1 MKITKKQVFENLE
14 EVENEEKVAIK
25 IKNRFTGSVIYES
38 SKNTYKEAVVDALAR
53 GVDLSKADLSG
64 ADLSE
69 ADLSDAILT
78 EADFRGADLRG
89 ADLSEADLSDANLSG
104 ANLRGAEMHY
114 AKFYGRGGTITLKR
128 AQLPDFLA
136 ALGFVIEE

>member
-25 IKNRFTGSVIYES
+25 IKNRFNGSVIYES
-38 SKNTYKEAVVDALAR
+38 SKNTYKEAVVDAVA
-53 GVDLSKADLSG
+53 SG
-64 ADLSE
+64 AKL
-69 ADLSDAILT
+69 
-78 EADFRGADLRG
+78 RGADLRG
-89 ADLSEADLSDANLSG
+89 ADLSEADLSDANLSEADLSGADLIEAILGGANLSG
-104 ANLRGAEMHY
+104 ANLRGAEMHN